1 MMEVIT
7 TEIYMAKW
15 KWIGLEDQIVTFDV
29 VVDVNSE
36 VVVYDSIDE
45 LFDVDGEPDMIK
57 STQDFDGEDEFVD
70 HYTIEH

>member
-7 TEIYMAKW
+7 TEIYIAEW

-36 VVVYDSIDE
+36 VVVYDSIVE

-57 STQDFDGEDEFVD
+57 STQDSDGEDEFVD
-70 HYTIEH
+70 HCTIEH